1 MKTKKFLSLLLVG
14 IMLLSFAACGGK
26 NKSDNEANELTKGAM
41 PDSLMVEKVGS
52 LTSDDFSTAEG
63 GLYYQ
68 DEATEKYGVMSLDGN
83 YDTGAVYVNCTPV
96 GLYFKVSKTGDRK
109 INNAE
114 TLNDTGLIDGKG
126 KVLVPEAYAY
136 VQSIGDR
143 YFLAIEATNIVG
155 SKDRALVAYDDRDV
169 SKPISATLANEEED
183 FLFAGKWYV
192 YDKTT
197 GKMVPGISGTAD
209 QSVVAYGNFI
219 AYNDDEGNRH
229 VVDAN
234 GKELVHNKLFD
245 DGSYTIEGKIGTV
258 YDTTGEKLFDYDLAS
273 YIPKYV
279 NGNYYTASVYKDG
292 TTAYVVMDKTG
303 KVLSTEFTSMPS
315 FYGDLVLV
323 DNTVYDVTGKKVI
336 KGSYESIS
344 YNSMFGDYYF
354 LRNNETYTLIN
365 SKGDVL
371 FEDTEKKNKVIFK
384 DEFVAYDKSDDN
396 YMFYSYKDADYTIEG
411 YSFAPWLVK
420 TASTNNLYNIVN
432 VISGETVLENYNSY
446 TYTTVRGTAYYVY
459 AKYNGGT
466 DIYLI
471 VNEAQLK
478 ELMDKKD
485 KLLSDLIASFEKE
498 GITVTVNKETG
509 ELAMDS
515 SVLFGGDSAELTADG
530 KAFLDKFVKAYTSI
544 AYSEEYDGFIS
555 KTFVEGHT
563 APTADA
569 TYASDMQLSVDR
581 ATNVK
586 NYCVSTTDG
595 AAVKRFVENLEA
607 VGYSNS
613 QPVYGAD
620 GNVDMA
626 ASRRVSFRFML
637 NIDLID

>member
-1 MKTKKFLSLLLVG
+1 MRMKKTFALLLVAV
-14 IMLLSFAACGGK
+14 MLLSFAACGGK
-26 NKSDNEANELTKGAM
+26 DNPDNEVNELTKGAM

-52 LTSDDFSTAEG
+52 LSTDAFSTAEG

-68 DEATEKYGVMSLDGN
+68 DEATQKYGVMSLDGN
-83 YDTGAVYVNCTPV
+83 YDTGAVYVNCDPS
-96 GLYFKVSKTGDRK
+96 GLYFKVAKTSNRK
-109 INNAE
+109 ISNAA

-126 KVLVPEAYAY
+126 NVIIPELYAY
-136 VQSIGDR
+136 VQSISDR
-143 YFLAIEATNIVG
+143 YFLAVEATKIVA
-155 SKDRALVAYDDRDV
+155 SKDRALVAYDEGDV
-169 SKPISATLANEEED
+169 SKPLSASLGNEEDD
-183 FLFAGKWYV
+183 FLFAGKWLV

-197 GKMVPGISGTAD
+197 GKPVPGVYGTAD

-219 AYNDDEGNRH
+219 VYNDDEGTRH

-234 GKELVHNKLFD
+234 GKELTHKKLFG
-245 DGSYTIEGKIGTV
+245 DGSYSVEGKIGTV
-258 YDTTGEKLFDYDLAS
+258 YDTNGEKLFDYDLAS
-273 YIPKYV
+273 YIPLSV

-292 TTAYVVMDKTG
+292 ATAYVIMDKTG
-303 KVLSTEFTSMPS
+303 KVLSTEFSSTPY
-315 FYGDLVLV
+315 FYGDLIKV
-323 DNTVYDVTGKKVI
+323 DNTVYDVTGKNII
-336 KGSYESIS
+336 KGSYEHIAH
-344 YNSMFGDYYF
+344 NAMFGDYYF
-354 LRNNETYTLIN
+354 LNNNDTYTLIN

-371 FEDTEKKNKVIFK
+371 FEDTETKNKTIYT
-384 DEFVAYDKSDDN
+384 DEFVAYDKTEDN
-396 YMFYSYKDADYTIEG
+396 NMYYSYKDADYTIAG

-466 DIYLI
+466 DVYLI

-478 ELMDKKD
+478 EMMDKKD

-509 ELAMDS
+509 ELSMDS

-530 KAFLDKFVKAYTSI
+530 KAFLDKFVKAYTAI
-544 AYSEEYDGFIS
+544 AYSDEYDGFIS

-586 NYCVSTTDG
+586 NYCVSNTDG
-595 AAVKRFVENLEA
+595 AAVKHFVENLEA

-613 QPVYGAD
+613 QPVYAAD
-620 GNVDMA
+620 GSVDMD

-637 NIDLID
+637 NIDLLN